1 VEKQCGKKA
10 VAEKGKQLQKKAVEK
25 KICDEEEKVKLTMR

>member
-10 VAEKGKQLQKKAVEK
+10 VAEKGCRK